1 VRRAGCAVTEPI
13 ETTVTRL
20 LEQLDGGHRSA
31 LDQLFPLVYCELR
44 ALAHSHRQRWFGDET
59 LGTTALVHEAYIK
72 LVGQQRLGAR
82 NRAHFLATAAQAMR
96 HILSNYAEARRRL
109 KRGGGVQKVS
119 LDAMDVA
126 PAAIDLSD
134 NQAEMLEALDIA
146 LRKLEQTNARLS
158 RVVECR
164 FFAGMSIA
172 DTAAALDSSPA
183 TVKRD
188 WVLARAWLYRE
199 MQAHGGS

>member
-1 VRRAGCAVTEPI
+1 MTEPI

-20 LEQLDGGHRSA
+20 LEQLDGGYRSA
-31 LDQLFPLVYCELR
+31 LDQLFPLVYGELR
-44 ALAHSHRQRWFGDET
+44 ALAHSHRQRWHGDET
-59 LGTTALVHEAYIK
+59 LGTTALVHEAYLK

-109 KRGGGVQKVS
+109 KRGGGVQKGS
-119 LDAMDVA
+119 LDAMDVV
-126 PAAIDLSD
+126 PAALDLSD
-134 NQAEMLEALDIA
+134 DQAERLEALDIA

-172 DTAAALDSSPA
+172 DTAAALDCSPA
-183 TVKRD
+183 TIKRD

-199 MQAHGGS
+199 IQAHGES